1 MTGRSSHSPILL
13 LFGQCPAPRLA
24 STFECCVHSQ
34 LLTAT
39 RSVSV
44 RMSTSIR
51 ARADLNQ
58 FPFAAHLVSWKRP
71 FPTEPWHLM
80 AAHGLIRVSSSACV
94 RLQNA
99 QTVVLPVHQFACV
112 PFRSCKH
119 ALHIVVRNQS
129 AMDMFKFLRLA
140 RARVPWRVLFFP
152 ASCLVIRVFGACRT
166 KNVPLRHRPTP

>member
-1 MTGRSSHSPILL
+1 MRT
-13 LFGQCPAPRLA
+13 
-24 STFECCVHSQ
+24 
-34 LLTAT
+34 
-39 RSVSV
+39 
-44 RMSTSIR
+44 STSIR

-71 FPTEPWHLM
+71 FPTETWHLM

-99 QTVVLPVHQFACV
+99 QTVILPAHQFACV

-129 AMDMFKFLRLA
+129 AMDMFKCDCAIHVHFVVLTSRTCQSSLA
-140 RARVPWRVLFFP
+140 RALLPSIVPCHQSFGCVSHQERSTSSS
-152 ASCLVIRVFGACRT
+152 AHAITCYHTCLHVHRWNTPPQLDTQRFGELPP
-166 KNVPLRHRPTP
+166 V